1 MSKSRC
7 FKINAPGVVFE
18 NYEDEIV
25 LINLDNGN
33 YYSMTNEA
41 AEIFGLIEKGLTQ
54 SEIIREILQKYQ
66 GNIEN
71 IQNIVNQFI
80 AGLQDEG
87 LIISM
92 EKMIDDNS
100 RKCDAETQPKLDSQK
115 PVFAIPVLNRYS
127 DMQDLILLDPVHE
140 VDEAGWPNPKQDYV
154 NLKK

>member
-1 MSKSRC
+1 MSKSLF

-33 YYSMTNEA
+33 YYSMANEA

-54 SEIIREILQKYQ
+54 NEIIREIRQKYE

-71 IQNIVNQFI
+71 IQDEVNQFI
-80 AGLQDEG
+80 AGLQEEG
-87 LIISM
+87 LIVSM

-100 RKCDAETQPKLDSQK
+100 RKNDAETQPKLASPK
-115 PVFAIPVLNRYS
+115 PVFAEPVLNRYS

-140 VDEAGWPNPKQDYV
+140 VDESGWPNLKQDCV